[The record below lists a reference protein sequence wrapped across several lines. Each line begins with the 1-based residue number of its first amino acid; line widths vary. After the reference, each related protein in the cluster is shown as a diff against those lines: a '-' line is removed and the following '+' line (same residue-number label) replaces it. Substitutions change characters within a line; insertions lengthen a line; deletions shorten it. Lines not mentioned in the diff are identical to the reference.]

1 MHNHTFGNVFKGDKV
16 IWMIFFFLCL
26 VSIIEVYSASSQL
39 TYAAGTSYWGPISKH
54 VFHLALG
61 FAAMYVTTYIPCRW
75 FKSGTLWLWGI
86 TIALL
91 LYVAASGKSINGAQR
106 YFSILGFSFQP
117 SEIAKGVLIL
127 ATAQILGATQ
137 TEKGASPQALGFIIT
152 ICIIPVTLIAIDNLS
167 TAVLISAVILL
178 MIFIGRVPAR
188 QIGKLLG
195 VIAIL
200 LILFFSAIFL
210 LGKDPEKETASG
222 KTLTEQ
228 SAVAKAQ
235 EPASNRGVLRRLDTW
250 KARIDRKLNSKELTP
265 AEVDLRDKGSQ
276 AAYAKIAIATS
287 NIVGKGPGNS
297 EEREFLAQAYSDFIY
312 AIIIEELGIG
322 GAAGVAMLYI
332 FLLFRTGY
340 IAKRCER
347 DFPALLVM
355 GLALLFVVQALF
367 NMYVAVGIFPVTGQP
382 LPLISRGGTSTIINC
397 VYFGMIL
404 SVSRTAKK
412 KQALSDNTPGTQT
425 AIAAA

>member
-1 MHNHTFGNVFKGDKV
+1 MHNSKLGNIFKGDKTV
-16 IWMIFFFLCL
+16 WFIFFFLCL
-26 VSIIEVYSASSQL
+26 TSIIEVYSATSQL
-39 TYAAGTSYWGPISKH
+39 TYSAGTNYWGPIARH
-54 VFHLALG
+54 AVHLAMG
-61 FAAMYVTTYIPCRW
+61 FTAMYITTYIPCRW
-75 FKSGTLWLWGI
+75 FKSGTLWIWGI
-86 TIALL
+86 TIAMLV
-91 LYVAASGKSINGAQR
+91 YVAASGKATNGAQR
-106 YFSILGFSFQP
+106 WFPLPFGLSFQP

-152 ICIIPVTLIAIDNLS
+152 ICAIPVALIAIDNLS

-195 VIAIL
+195 VIAITV
-200 LILFFSAIFL
+200 ILGLSAVFL
-210 LGKDPEKETASG
+210 LGKTTPAEAATGG
-222 KTLTEQ
+222 KQLTEQ
-228 SAVAKAQ
+228 TADSKEKA
-235 EPASNRGVLRRLDTW
+235 ANRGVLRRLDTW
-250 KARIDRKLNSKELTP
+250 KARLERFGSEKNVTP
-265 AEVDLRDKGSQ
+265 AEVDLRGKGSQ

-297 EEREFLAQAYSDFIY
+297 EERDYLAQAYSDFIY

-322 GAAGVAMLYI
+322 GAAGVAALYI
-332 FLLFRTGY
+332 VLLFRAGA
-340 IAKRCER
+340 IARRCER
-347 DFPALLVM
+347 SFPAFLVM

-367 NMYVAVGIFPVTGQP
+367 NMYVAVGIIPVTGQP

-404 SVSRTAKK
+404 SVSRSAKK
-412 KQALSDNTPGTQT
+412 KEATAGNTPGTQT
-425 AIAAA
+425 AIAA